1 MSWNADSHDIRVT
14 MTHDNLVLDLTSRE
28 VEIVRMA
35 LRLQEDLH
43 KRNDFPALTLEVQG
57 LRSKIADAI
66 IDNARELTKA

>member
-1 MSWNADSHDIRVT
+1 
-14 MTHDNLVLDLTSRE
+14 MTQNNLLLDLTPKE
-28 VEIVRMA
+28 VEIVRIA

-43 KRNDFPALTLEVQG
+43 KRNDFSALTLEVQG

>member
-1 MSWNADSHDIRVT
+1 MSWNADSLDIRVT
-14 MTHDNLVLDLTSRE
+14 MTHDNLLLDLTSRE

>member
-14 MTHDNLVLDLTSRE
+14 MTHDNLLLDLTSRE

-43 KRNDFPALTLEVQG
+43 KRNDFPALTLEVQE

-66 IDNARELTKA
+66 IDNTRELTKA

>member
-1 MSWNADSHDIRVT
+1 MSWNADSLDIRVT
-14 MTHDNLVLDLTSRE
+14 MTHDNLLLDLTSRE

-66 IDNARELTKA
+66 IDNARDLTKA

>member
-1 MSWNADSHDIRVT
+1 
-14 MTHDNLVLDLTSRE
+14 
-28 VEIVRMA
+28 MA

-66 IDNARELTKA
+66 IDARELTKA